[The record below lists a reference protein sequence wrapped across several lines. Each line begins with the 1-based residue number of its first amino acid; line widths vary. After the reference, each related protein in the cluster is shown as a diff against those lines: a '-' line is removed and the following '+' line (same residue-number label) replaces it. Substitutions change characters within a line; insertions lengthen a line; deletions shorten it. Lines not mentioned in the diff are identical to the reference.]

1 MGKYNRQTTT
11 RKLQKLTDDLVVGAV
26 APEVKAKISNLIEK
40 QPNEVPVV
48 KQATVKPEE
57 VKKEMPQPKV
67 EPALRHVA
75 QGFAPEQKVVEPDL
89 GKTPAEIAKLNVY
102 QKLALARK
110 VIAGLE
116 IKKSGANDTE
126 GFNYFELADYL
137 PMLNNLNDRLGLM
150 TNFSMTN
157 EMGTLKIFN
166 TDKPKEIAE
175 FSIPTADLQMS
186 ADGKQ
191 TEGIQIL
198 GGKTTYLRRYL
209 MQIAYEISVKD
220 SVDNRPKA
228 PAKPIEELDAR
239 DIQTINEASDVESLN
254 LICQNI
260 RQRKGFKQHQ
270 ALLKHYTEVK
280 EKLKP

>member
-1 MGKYNRQTTT
+1 MGKYNRQTNTK
-11 RKLQKLTDDLVVGAV
+11 RLQELTAGAGGAPTEV
-26 APEVKAKISNLIEK
+26 SRAIGKTVTAKPEIKVTPKAKKMIEEIKAIKMPEV
-40 QPNEVPVV
+40 
-48 KQATVKPEE
+48 VKPEE
-57 VKKEMPQPKV
+57 VKKEMPQPTV
-67 EPALRHVA
+67 EPTLRHVA

-89 GKTPAEIAKLNVY
+89 GKTPAEIEKLNVY

-110 VIAGLE
+110 VIAGME

-209 MQIAYEISVKD
+209 
-220 SVDNRPKA
+220 
-228 PAKPIEELDAR
+228 
-239 DIQTINEASDVESLN
+239 T
-254 LICQNI
+254 
-260 RQRKGFKQHQ
+260 F
-270 ALLKHYTEVK
+270 
-280 EKLKP
+280 